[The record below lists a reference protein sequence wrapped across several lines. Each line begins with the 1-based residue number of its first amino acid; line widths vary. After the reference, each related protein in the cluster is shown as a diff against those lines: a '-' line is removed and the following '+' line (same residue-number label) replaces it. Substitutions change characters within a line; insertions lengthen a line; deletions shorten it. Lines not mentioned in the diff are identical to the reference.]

1 MKRLLSTI
9 CLLAICFGL
18 TQAQTKV
25 DSEKMIKERVENM
38 RANLK
43 LSSAEAKAFY
53 PAYEQFLRNEIK
65 YHETYKQNLAKKGIK
80 LNAPGQNKEII
91 ESLKDDQLSYLQDQ
105 KFELRKNILN
115 METSFYKKL
124 KTMLTPRHI
133 QNFYNIDDKYKRQII
148 AKRQSENSEKKAID
162 PSSVN
167 SGKKRR

>member
-65 YHETYKQNLAKKGIK
+65 CHETYKQNLAKKGIK

-105 KFELRKNILN
+105 KFELRKSILN

>member
-65 YHETYKQNLAKKGIK
+65 CHETYKQNLAKKGIK

-105 KFELRKNILN
+105 KFELRKSILN

-148 AKRQSENSEKKAID
+148 AKRQSEKSEKKAID

>member
-65 YHETYKQNLAKKGIK
+65 CHETYKQNLAKKGIK

>member
-1 MKRLLSTI
+1 MKWLFSTI

-65 YHETYKQNLAKKGIK
+65 CHETYKQNLAKKGIK

-105 KFELRKNILN
+105 KFELRKSILN

>member
-65 YHETYKQNLAKKGIK
+65 CHETYKQNLAKKGIK

-105 KFELRKNILN
+105 KFELRKSILN

-133 QNFYNIDDKYKRQII
+133 HNFYNIDDKYKRQII

>member
-18 TQAQTKV
+18 TQAQPKV
-25 DSEKMIKERVENM
+25 DSEKMIKGRVENM

-65 YHETYKQNLAKKGIK
+65 CHETYKQNLAKKGIK

-105 KFELRKNILN
+105 KFELRKSILN
-115 METSFYKKL
+115 METSFHKKL